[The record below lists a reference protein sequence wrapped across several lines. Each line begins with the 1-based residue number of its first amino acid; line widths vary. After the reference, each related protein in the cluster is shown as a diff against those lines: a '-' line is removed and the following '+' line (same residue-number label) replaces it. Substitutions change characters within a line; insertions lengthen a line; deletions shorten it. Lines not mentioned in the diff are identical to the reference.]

1 MGNETLTEVGP
12 LHKRSLRLMGNI
24 FSFSIVASNEA
35 FATECLDAAVSE
47 IRRIERLLTTFD
59 GDSQTNRVNASAGLG
74 PVQVDAEVFALIKR
88 SINISNLTQGAF
100 DLTYGSIDKSL
111 WNFDVNM
118 TALPDPSLAKEAVR
132 LINYGNIILDE
143 KECTVFLKHR
153 GMRIGFGGIGKG
165 YAADRARDVLKAQGI
180 SGGIVN
186 AAGDLTTWGRQ
197 SSGKAW
203 TIGIADPNT
212 KSPFSY
218 LDLTDLSMATSGDYE
233 KFVTIGGKRYSHTI
247 SPKTGMPV
255 SGIKS
260 VTIISPI
267 AELSDA
273 MTTPVMVMGV
283 QTGLHMINQMNQIAC
298 IIVDD
303 KNQIHTS
310 INISIH

>member
-1 MGNETLTEVGP
+1 MKNETLPEVST
-12 LHKRSLRLMGNI
+12 LHKRSLRLMGNT
-24 FSFSIVASNEA
+24 FSFSIVAGDET
-35 FATECLDAAVSE
+35 FAAESLDAAVSE

-59 GDSQTNRVNASAGLG
+59 SDSQTNRVNARAGLG

-118 TALPDPSLAKEAVR
+118 TALPDPALAKEAVR
-132 LINYGNIILDE
+132 LISYRNIILDE

-165 YAADRARDVLKAQGI
+165 YAADRARDVLKARGI

-197 SSGKAW
+197 PNGNAW

-298 IIVDD
+298 ILVDD
-303 KNQIHTS
+303 DNQIHTS
-310 INISIH
+310 TNISIH